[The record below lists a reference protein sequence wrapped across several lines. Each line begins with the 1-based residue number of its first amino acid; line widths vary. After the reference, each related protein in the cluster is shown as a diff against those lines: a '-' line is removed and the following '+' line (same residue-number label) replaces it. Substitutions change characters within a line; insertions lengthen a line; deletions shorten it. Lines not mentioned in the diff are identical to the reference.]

1 MPDGT
6 YYDRELETMPWP
18 KVQRLTFD
26 LLRDQ
31 LANVYERS
39 AWYRRRFDEAGVK
52 LSDIRQPEDLA
63 LIPFT
68 EKDDE
73 RTSQDESSPFGAH
86 LCVDESEVVRV
97 HASSGTTGRPT
108 FFALTKEDLRTWD
121 VIMGRTFYMT
131 GMRPGDRY
139 AVLGNLSMFS
149 GGVPAVTATAAIGAL
164 GVPIGAQ
171 AGTERTLELV
181 KLLGANI
188 MGATP
193 SFAVH
198 LSEVIKQVTGAS
210 ARDLNL
216 KYLMV
221 GGEPGGQLP
230 SLRQQI
236 TEDWGCPIRDLMGIG
251 EFAAACWGES
261 EDESGMHFCGLPEVY
276 IELIDHDTGEVLA
289 WEDGAEGEIV
299 YSAVRREAT
308 PLIRFRSHD
317 QVRVRMDEVPSGRT
331 APRVTP
337 IGRTDDMLLV
347 RGINV
352 FPSAVRDI
360 VGSFSPRTTGH
371 LRIVLFKPGPLVE
384 PPLPIDVE
392 VSNSVAESDRA
403 QLVHEITENIRRSLT
418 FNPDIR
424 LVAEGSLER
433 TSLKTQFIRKAFNEG
448 S

>member
-1 MPDGT
+1 VPDGT
-6 YYDRELETMPWP
+6 YYDRELETTPWP
-18 KVQRLTFD
+18 TVQHMTFE

-31 LANVYERS
+31 LASVYERS
-39 AWYRRRFDEAGVK
+39 AWYRRRFDEAGVR
-52 LSDIRQPEDLA
+52 LADIRHPEDLA
-63 LIPFT
+63 LVPFT

-73 RTSQDESSPFGAH
+73 RTSQDESPPFGAH

-108 FFALTKEDLRTWD
+108 FFAFTAEDLRTWD
-121 VIMGRTFYMT
+121 TIMGRTFYTT

-139 AVLGNLSMFS
+139 GVLGNLSMFS
-149 GGVPAVTATAAIGAL
+149 GGVPAVTAAASIGAL
-164 GVPIGAQ
+164 GVPIGAT

-181 KLLGANI
+181 RLLGVNI

-198 LSEVIKQVTGAS
+198 LSEVVEQLTGAS
-210 ARDLNL
+210 AREL
-216 KYLMV
+216 KLRYLMV

-230 SLRQQI
+230 ALRRQI
-236 TEDWGCPIRDLMGIG
+236 TEDWGCPVRDLMGIG

-261 EDESGMHFCGLPEVY
+261 DDEAGLHFCGLPEVF
-276 IELIDHDTGEVLA
+276 IELIDHDTGEIVP
-289 WEDGAEGEIV
+289 WTDGAEGEIV
-299 YSAVRREAT
+299 YSAVRRDAT

-317 QVRVRMDEVPSGRT
+317 QVLVRMDEVPSGRT
-331 APRVTP
+331 APRVVP
-337 IGRTDDMLLV
+337 IGRTDDMLFV

-371 LRIVLFKPGPLVE
+371 VRLVLLRPGPLVE
-384 PPLPIDVE
+384 PPVPVE
-392 VSNSVAESDRA
+392 VEVADAVPTSERE
-403 QLVHEITENIRRSLT
+403 QLAAEITASIRRSLQFT
-418 FNPDIR
+418 PDVR
-424 LVAEGSLER
+424 LVAEGSLTR
-433 TSLKTQFIRKAFNEG
+433 TSLKTQFIRKAYEEG